1 MKQLTLTLFA
11 GLLTPAVAGNIIWTL
26 FDAMFNHR
34 CIGVVALLP
43 VIATLFLLSVYLILD
58 YIIILTRSAADI
70 SVFGVICEGI
80 HLSFMAAI
88 AILSRNNPPELQLLV
103 AAYLGF
109 FILGNS
115 FGAWPVRDG
124 KRRWRAA
131 LVAADAV
138 GLVILCKGAE
148 LGLTGGWNIPACL
161 AVSLAVWLFWAK
173 PRTMPE
179 MANQLSNSGK
189 AL

>member
-26 FDAMFNHR
+26 FDALFNR
-34 CIGVVALLP
+34 QGVGVFALLP
-43 VIATLFLLSVYLILD
+43 VVATLFLLSVYLILD
-58 YIIILTRSAADI
+58 YILILARSAAEI
-70 SVFGVICEGI
+70 SVLGVICEGI

-88 AILSRNNPPELQLLV
+88 AILSRNNPPELQILV

-109 FILGNS
+109 FIFGNS
-115 FGAWPVRDG
+115 FGAWPVRDE
-124 KRRWRAA
+124 KLRWRAA

-138 GLVILCKGAE
+138 GLVILCKGTE

-161 AVSLAVWLFWAK
+161 TVSLAVWLIWAK

-179 MANQLSNSGK
+179 MANQLSSGGK
-189 AL
+189 AI